1 MLSLHSDLIYHFFL
15 LGFVLFTTHLIAV
28 RNWTFKNW
36 LMFCIQQIDLCCIIT
51 TLSMFLYIESEFHI
65 IRLSLRL
72 FFEDFSML
80 KQQRIKWKKKR
91 PFVAFSTIHI
101 CQFKHIINRELQFS
115 PPRSNQSRYLFL
127 FSGKV
132 NCYFSFCKGCRTKE
146 NCAHEMGSLC
156 VTQEQKW

>member
-1 MLSLHSDLIYHFFL
+1 MTWFTIFFPTWICSLYHTFDCSKKLNFQKL
-15 LGFVLFTTHLIAV
+15 AHVLHTANWFVLHYYYFINVSIHRKWISYYSIKFDTIFWRLLNVEIA
-28 RNWTFKNW
+28 KNK
-36 LMFCIQQIDLCCIIT
+36 MK
-51 TLSMFLYIESEFHI
+51 
-65 IRLSLRL
+65 R
-72 FFEDFSML
+72 
-80 KQQRIKWKKKR
+80 KKR

>member
-1 MLSLHSDLIYHFFL
+1 MTWFTIFFFL

-132 NCYFSFCKGCRTKE
+132 NCYFSFCKGSRTKE